1 MPSVARIRWAAL
13 ALIVAAQ
20 FMVVLDISIVN
31 VALATIKSDLDF
43 SEASLQW
50 VISAYAITFGGFLLL
65 GGRLADLLGRRRVFM
80 AGIVLFTV
88 ASALCGLAWSAGS
101 LVVFRGLQGL
111 GGALFAPA
119 GLSLLMTTFREGRER
134 NLALGIWGAASGSG
148 AAVGV
153 LLGGVLTSYLD
164 WPWVFYINVPVGL
177 ALVFLVPRRLA
188 ESRAEGVGRHFDV
201 AGATTITASLM
212 LLVYALTRA
221 TQDGWGSVSTITLI
235 AAAVALGGAFVA
247 IERRAESP
255 LLPFEAFRGT
265 TLGTANVITAIIA
278 SIAFSQ
284 FFLLTLYLQQ
294 VLHYSAA
301 RSGLA
306 FTAIAGTVAITSNVA
321 QRFVTASAHAASSR
335 WASCRRGVRGAPD
348 PAAGRRALRHRPAA
362 VVHPHRHRDRDL
374 VRRGHDRVA
383 GGGAAARR
391 RRRVGPRQHEPPGRR
406 SDRAR
411 RDDDDRDHVR
421 PHRSV
426 GESAAAATTH
436 GYHVAFGLLAV
447 LALAA
452 ALLTATMRVAHRRE
466 DVNVQA
472 ESRRT
477 PSSSRSR
484 RQHDDNVTRGRRSR
498 PRPAGR
504 RPALAGARARAR
516 PAGTCR
522 PRRDPGGARR
532 AHA

>member
-1 MPSVARIRWAAL
+1 MNSSSIGALRRPNPWVAL

-31 VALATIKSDLDF
+31 VALATIKSDLGF

-50 VISAYAITFGGFLLL
+50 VISAYAIVFGGFLLL
-65 GGRLADLLGRRRVFM
+65 GGRLADILGRRRVFV
-80 AGIVLFTV
+80 AGIALFTV
-88 ASALCGLAWSAGS
+88 ASALSGLAWSAGS
-101 LVVFRGLQGL
+101 LVAFRGLQGL

-221 TQDGWGSVSTITLI
+221 TQNGWGSISTVTLI
-235 AAAVALGGAFVA
+235 AASVALGVAFVA

-255 LLPFEAFRGT
+255 LLPFEVFRGT

-306 FTAIAGTVAITSNVA
+306 FTAIAGTVAVTSNVA
-321 QRFVTASAHAASSR
+321 QRFVTRFGPRRVLAVGLLCAAASEALLTRLPVDGHYVTDLLPAFILIGLGIGISFVAVTIAALAGVPPRDAGIASGLVNTSR
-335 WASCRRGVRGAPD
+335 QVGGAI
-348 PAAGRRALRHRPAA
+348 GLAA
-362 VVHPHRHRDRDL
+362 VTTI
-374 VRRGHDRVA
+374 A
-383 GGGAAARR
+383 TTFAT
-391 RRRVGPRQHEPPGRR
+391 
-406 SDRAR
+406 
-411 RDDDDRDHVR
+411 
-421 PHRSV
+421 HRSV

-436 GYHVAFGLLAV
+436 GYRVAFGLLAV
-447 LALAA
+447 LALVA

-466 DVNVQA
+466 NVNVQA
-472 ESRRT
+472 ES
-477 PSSSRSR
+477 
-484 RQHDDNVTRGRRSR
+484 
-498 PRPAGR
+498 PANAELV
-504 RPALAGARARAR
+504 PIEEAA
-516 PAGTCR
+516 
-522 PRRDPGGARR
+522 
-532 AHA
+532 

>member
-1 MPSVARIRWAAL
+1 MPLRRPNPWVAL

-31 VALATIKSDLDF
+31 VALATIKSDLGF

-50 VISAYAITFGGFLLL
+50 VISAYAIVFGGFLLL
-65 GGRLADLLGRRRVFM
+65 GGRLADLLGRRRVFVD
-80 AGIVLFTV
+80 GHR
-88 ASALCGLAWSAGS
+88 ALHRRLGAQRTRLVGWLARR
-101 LVVFRGLQGL
+101 LPR
-111 GGALFAPA
+111 PA
-119 GLSLLMTTFREGRER
+119 GARRRALRAGGPVAPDDDLPRGPRAQPRARHLGRCLR
-134 NLALGIWGAASGSG
+134 AAAPRS
-148 AAVGV
+148 GV

-177 ALVFLVPRRLA
+177 ALVFLVPRCLA

-221 TQDGWGSVSTITLI
+221 TQNGWGSVSTITLI
-235 AAAVALGGAFVA
+235 AASVALGGAFVA

-255 LLPFEAFRGT
+255 LLPFEVFRGT

-306 FTAIAGTVAITSNVA
+306 FTAIAGTVAVTSNVA
-321 QRFVTASAHAASSR
+321 QRFVTRFGPRRVLAVGLLCAAASEALLAR
-335 WASCRRGVRGAPD
+335 LPVDGHYVTDLLPAFILIGA
-348 PAAGRRALRHRPAA
+348 
-362 VVHPHRHRDRDL
+362 RDRDL
-374 VRRGHDRVA
+374 VRRGHDRGA

-391 RRRVGPRQHEPPGRR
+391 RHRVGPGQHEPPGRR

-411 RDDDDRDHVR
+411 RGDDDRDDVR
-421 PHRSV
+421 HAP
-426 GESAAAATTH
+426 
-436 GYHVAFGLLAV
+436 L
-447 LALAA
+447 
-452 ALLTATMRVAHRRE
+452 
-466 DVNVQA
+466 
-472 ESRRT
+472 
-477 PSSSRSR
+477 
-484 RQHDDNVTRGRRSR
+484 
-498 PRPAGR
+498 
-504 RPALAGARARAR
+504 
-516 PAGTCR
+516 
-522 PRRDPGGARR
+522 GG
-532 AHA
+532 